1 MELLVVL
8 AVVAIMAAF
17 IMPKFDNAIENRYQK
32 TIQNYNSNTTKVE

>member
-8 AVVAIMAAF
+8 AVAAVVAAF
-17 IMPKFDNAIENRYQK
+17 IIPKFDNAIDGRYQT